1 MVPRTISCISVGTSL
16 HPSRRMPYN
25 TPLPL
30 PPPTPPRKK
39 HKHRNK
45 NQTFSTIYSR
55 SFVLGK
61 ERFQRKR
68 LLLACIAGVSA
79 GCANVFFSDNV
90 FILLQ
95 LNSCLTYQHSCTACW
110 CVAKWPFNRLSTSSL
125 TGTITLALYFFPEVF
140 SFLVQNLTHGLF
152 TFQIFSSQSG
162 FTN

>member
-1 MVPRTISCISVGTSL
+1 MTIYFFVFSSNKKASVGSSWCHGLYPVSRLVL
-16 HPSRRMPYN
+16 HYILPVVCHITLPFPS
-25 TPLPL
+25 

-90 FILLQ
+90 FILL
-95 LNSCLTYQHSCTACW
+95 
-110 CVAKWPFNRLSTSSL
+110 
-125 TGTITLALYFFPEVF
+125 
-140 SFLVQNLTHGLF
+140 
-152 TFQIFSSQSG
+152 
-162 FTN
+162 